1 MVHGGSTIPNHTR
14 AWWPPLL
21 SSTSITHLPEASP
34 RSFSPTTRYLA
45 EENTVIQEIWKSI
58 WNLNLRPKRIS
69 GLVDIPLPRLPI
81 SPHPPPLVNVGTERR
96 IPSLP
101 PHDVFF
107 PGWRMHIKAS
117 IRTRCYADLNL
128 RRSSCAV
135 YHRNLLPYWV
145 SRAVARMWDVWRSR
159 IPQSQFKEAPISSP
173 NIGSKPGGLFACTD
187 LLMGEEIPLCL
198 CFAYNWLYFI
208 SLHTAVI
215 SNHRCFILPA
225 TNIKVFKSKSHALR
239 KSIKVVCTK
248 ITIVTVTFCVQSFFW
263 YLSKQAPFCDEWCP
277 DSVFFGKQNKSISW
291 YISGFLWRLT
301 EKDVFLCKK
310 LQNIPKEESDLP
322 K

>member
-1 MVHGGSTIPNHTR
+1 MLCRFEFT
-14 AWWPPLL
+14 AFLL
-21 SSTSITHLPEASP
+21 CRLSPEFVAVL
-34 RSFSPTTRYLA
+34 SFSGGGT
-45 EENTVIQEIWKSI
+45 
-58 WNLNLRPKRIS
+58 
-69 GLVDIPLPRLPI
+69 
-81 SPHPPPLVNVGTERR
+81 NVGCMEVADSAESVQGSPDFFSKYWKQTGWFICLHWSPDGGGDTFVFMLR
-96 IPSLP
+96 IQLT
-101 PHDVFF
+101 F
-107 PGWRMHIKAS
+107 
-117 IRTRCYADLNL
+117 
-128 RRSSCAV
+128 
-135 YHRNLLPYWV
+135 
-145 SRAVARMWDVWRSR
+145 
-159 IPQSQFKEAPISSP
+159 
-173 NIGSKPGGLFACTD
+173 
-187 LLMGEEIPLCL
+187 
-198 CFAYNWLYFI
+198 FI